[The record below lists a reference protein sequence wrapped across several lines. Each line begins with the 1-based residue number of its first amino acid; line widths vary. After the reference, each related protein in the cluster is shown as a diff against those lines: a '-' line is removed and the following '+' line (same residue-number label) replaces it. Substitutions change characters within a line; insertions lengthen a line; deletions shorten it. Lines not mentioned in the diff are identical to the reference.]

1 MLIVLSVSHCL
12 VINFDVLNKQR
23 ITIWELATNA
33 FTTDIE
39 KQVDKFSN
47 ILFMQLHQQYKKLMY
62 ILFSIHKSYH
72 KGIEI
77 KCYFSFC
84 HMKRNIKCNPLFSAV
99 AFVLEFKYESVDP
112 NLIICKKITHS
123 KLNIPLT
130 SSYSKCRAMNI

>member
-47 ILFMQLHQQYKKLMY
+47 IFFYATAST
-62 ILFSIHKSYH
+62 I
-72 KGIEI
+72 
-77 KCYFSFC
+77 
-84 HMKRNIKCNPLFSAV
+84 
-99 AFVLEFKYESVDP
+99 
-112 NLIICKKITHS
+112 
-123 KLNIPLT
+123 
-130 SSYSKCRAMNI
+130 

>member
-47 ILFMQLHQQYKKLMY
+47 IFRQLHQQYKKLMY
-62 ILFSIHKSYH
+62 ILFSIHIYQSYH

-77 KCYFSFC
+77 KC
-84 HMKRNIKCNPLFSAV
+84 
-99 AFVLEFKYESVDP
+99 
-112 NLIICKKITHS
+112 
-123 KLNIPLT
+123 
-130 SSYSKCRAMNI
+130 

>member
-77 KCYFSFC
+77 KC
-84 HMKRNIKCNPLFSAV
+84 
-99 AFVLEFKYESVDP
+99 
-112 NLIICKKITHS
+112 
-123 KLNIPLT
+123 
-130 SSYSKCRAMNI
+130 

>member
-47 ILFMQLHQQYKKLMY
+47 IFFMQLHQQYKKLMY
-62 ILFSIHKSYH
+62 ILFSIHIY
-72 KGIEI
+72 
-77 KCYFSFC
+77 
-84 HMKRNIKCNPLFSAV
+84 L
-99 AFVLEFKYESVDP
+99 
-112 NLIICKKITHS
+112 
-123 KLNIPLT
+123 
-130 SSYSKCRAMNI
+130 